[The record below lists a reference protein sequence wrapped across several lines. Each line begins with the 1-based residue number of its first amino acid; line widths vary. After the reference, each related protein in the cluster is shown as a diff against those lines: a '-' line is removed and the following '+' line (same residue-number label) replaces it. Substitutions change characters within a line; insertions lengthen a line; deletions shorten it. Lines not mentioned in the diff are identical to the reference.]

1 MPSATK
7 FCLGLAAA
15 AASATLMPPTM
26 PDDYYVRLTWSENV
40 ANNTYQFAHLRWYDL
55 TNQQYR
61 DDTVNPAD
69 YSAVYDTTLEKPAS
83 NQQLWDMDY
92 QRGTCTTRKFVAHID
107 GYVQTWNNMTCAL
120 TTLQHGGA
128 AVKSIKCT
136 KTFVGPYDISVWWGQ
151 GDKNVADG
159 TPLQQY
165 NSNDEK
171 NGFSVVTL
179 SDYNTSIA
187 GAFTVPPKC
196 AGLVPPAPT
205 PPAPTPD
212 APHWM
217 RDWSKTACSCIHV
230 AYVAGYMTEGDCLAK
245 ECA

>member
-69 YSAVYDTTLEKPAS
+69 YSTVYDTTLEKPAS

-92 QRGTCTTRKFVAHID
+92 SVAP
-107 GYVQTWNNMTCAL
+107 A
-120 TTLQHGGA
+120 
-128 AVKSIKCT
+128 
-136 KTFVGPYDISVWWGQ
+136 
-151 GDKNVADG
+151 
-159 TPLQQY
+159 
-165 NSNDEK
+165 
-171 NGFSVVTL
+171 
-179 SDYNTSIA
+179 
-187 GAFTVPPKC
+187 
-196 AGLVPPAPT
+196 PPA
-205 PPAPTPD
+205 
-212 APHWM
+212 
-217 RDWSKTACSCIHV
+217 SSS
-230 AYVAGYMTEGDCLAK
+230 
-245 ECA
+245 